1 MEMPASLS
9 RHRQSDVAAVPQE
22 PAHPSENNGQSP
34 GLFSITTSSCLP
46 NPVAPTAPGENH
58 VKVFDKNVDRGPF
71 QSSFI
76 TCPNTDRSSLIR
88 ARISQLQ
95 EFLQESKWEHQWK
108 NIRAALDLYQ
118 IESLQNPLPPIVC
131 IQDGFVVPIDTLS
144 PDPYWIEVSILLDQ
158 CRFLIHANISQGIV
172 GQYPQM
178 IARAEP

>member
-1 MEMPASLS
+1 MEMPASPS

-34 GLFSITTSSCLP
+34 GSFSESSSGGPAPFFQNTITTSSCLP

-88 ARISQLQ
+88 AYLPATRVLAGKQMGTPVEEYSRC
-95 EFLQESKWEHQWK
+95 FG
-108 NIRAALDLYQ
+108 
-118 IESLQNPLPPIVC
+118 PLP
-131 IQDGFVVPIDTLS
+131 
-144 PDPYWIEVSILLDQ
+144 
-158 CRFLIHANISQGIV
+158 N
-172 GQYPQM
+172 
-178 IARAEP
+178 